1 MDSRPIESISLV
13 GPRARS
19 NCACAE
25 RPLVTLVGT
34 APLGLRAQDVALV
47 FEVARDEE
55 HVGLRMTSGGRTLDM
70 GGRSHN
76 YILLTLARRRL
87 ADAAE
92 QLPSTSCG
100 WMYHDDLARGP
111 AASRTQLNT
120 DIFRI
125 RRQFGRAGL
134 LDPDAIIERRQ
145 AAGQLRIGTSN
156 LTIVV
161 C

>member
-1 MDSRPIESISLV
+1 
-13 GPRARS
+13 
-19 NCACAE
+19 
-25 RPLVTLVGT
+25 
-34 APLGLRAQDVALV
+34 V